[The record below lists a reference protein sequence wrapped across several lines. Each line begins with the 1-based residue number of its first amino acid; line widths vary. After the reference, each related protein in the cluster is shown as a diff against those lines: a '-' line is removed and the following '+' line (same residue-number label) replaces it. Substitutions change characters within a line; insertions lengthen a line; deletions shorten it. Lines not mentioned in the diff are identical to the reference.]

1 MSLLYS
7 KLFTDFLSFSVLRGV
22 CPTPYITALGEPFFP
37 RSKSWRPYTGSVIWA
52 LHYCSA
58 HVSLLPPPL
67 QLYWPVCWLCHMVST
82 FPHQGLCTC
91 CSLWNFLPEVT
102 CMAHSLFPLGLRSN
116 ATLPERCKIVMPPR
130 AHPSDLALLDF
141 LHSTYYHL
149 TWWVLT
155 HLVVYYLPLPID
167 YKLHKDKDFDLFPAT
182 SPEPST
188 ESVLNKFCWMNE
200 WFMPPPV
207 STVCGRS
214 FGGVCPTPYNP
225 SLWEMFFPNHGGT
238 CRHSFSMWPSP
249 WHCFLDQSWKAVEP
263 MRISETLV
271 PSFVSERG

>member
-1 MSLLYS
+1 MPHGKHIPTSGPLHLLFSLE
-7 KLFTDFLSFSVLRGV
+7 FS
-22 CPTPYITALGEPFFP
+22 
-37 RSKSWRPYTGSVIWA
+37 SWGYGSIWK
-52 LHYCSA
+52 Y
-58 HVSLLPPPL
+58 
-67 QLYWPVCWLCHMVST
+67 
-82 FPHQGLCTC
+82 
-91 CSLWNFLPEVT
+91 
-102 CMAHSLFPLGLRSN
+102 SLFPLGLRSN
-116 ATLPERCKIVMPPR
+116 ATLPERCKIVMPPQ

-149 TWWVLT
+149 TCWVLT

-167 YKLHKDKDFDLFPAT
+167 YKLHKDKNFDLFPAT
-182 SPEPST
+182 SQNLEQSLAQSLCLINFA
-188 ESVLNKFCWMNE
+188 EWMNE

-225 SLWEMFFPNHGGT
+225 PLWEVFFPNHGGT

-249 WHCFLDQSWKAVEP
+249 WHCSLDQSWKAVEP

-271 PSFVSERG
+271 PSFDIWKGLEVRFVSQEAEKSAEGE